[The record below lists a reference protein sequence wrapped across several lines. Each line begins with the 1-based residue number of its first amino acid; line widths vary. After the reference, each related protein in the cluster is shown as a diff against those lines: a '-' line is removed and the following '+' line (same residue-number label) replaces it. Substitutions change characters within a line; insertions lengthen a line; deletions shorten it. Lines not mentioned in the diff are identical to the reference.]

1 MQLRHIAAAAGA
13 FAHHFAGRSEQI
25 LGAFNHPIGSHQLFE
40 HGTNPSHEILRGQ
53 LATLDLTQPV
63 LPLSSQKG
71 RLQLLRQHG
80 DKGYRVMGWHELHG
94 FLALFALQK
103 AGGNQLFQNPGA
115 GGRGPQALALGILRH
130 IVLPGSLHCGE

>member
-1 MQLRHIAAAAGA
+1 
-13 FAHHFAGRSEQI
+13 
-25 LGAFNHPIGSHQLFE
+25 
-40 HGTNPSHEILRGQ
+40 
-53 LATLDLTQPV
+53 
-63 LPLSSQKG
+63 
-71 RLQLLRQHG
+71 
-80 DKGYRVMGWHELHG
+80 MGWHELHG